1 MITNFLLAT
10 LVSCGAG
17 EPLHEKYDHIYP
29 CSPCADVEYENN
41 KKGKNPLRL
50 KGSQL
55 NMAAIINCMAVDYG
69 TDPVEMV
76 AIAWVETRLK
86 PHLVNRFKD
95 AGMFQVNCRIHWKR
109 FGYDKPFRW
118 IKNKKKRRLKAI
130 KQCIESQMD
139 VEENFRNAVHILDI
153 MKSKRTCR
161 GTKAYACYNGGP
173 GWALVHKKRASGYRK
188 KVVKI
193 KKILEKHYPELFDF
207 GC

>member
-10 LVSCGAG
+10 LISCGTG
-17 EPLHEKYDHIYP
+17 EPFHEKYDDIYP
-29 CSPCADVEYENN
+29 CSPCADVEYESE

-50 KGSQL
+50 KGRQL

-69 TDPVEMV
+69 ADPVEMV
-76 AIAWVETRLK
+76 AIAWVETRLN
-86 PHLVNRFKD
+86 PNLVNRFKD

-109 FGYDKPFRW
+109 FGYDKPFKW

-130 KQCIESQMD
+130 KQCVKAQYN
-139 VEENFRNAVHILDI
+139 VEENFRNAVRILDI
-153 MKSKRTCR
+153 MKSKRSCR

-193 KKILEKHYPELFDF
+193 KKILEKYYPELFDF